1 MPRKKKDFGDRISPN
16 HCKFCNK
23 EFERYQ
29 KAAAHSV
36 FCPLNPKR
44 NSTIEKVSIASS
56 LRTQSDETKKRTS
69 LTIRKKV
76 ENGEWHY
83 SFSKSRTHEYNG
95 VKFHGQWEVKYAK
108 YLDEN
113 NIKWRRPTEKF
124 QYEFEEK
131 KRYYTPD
138 FFLIDSNEYIEIKGY
153 ATDKDFA
160 KWKKFPLTLSVIT
173 GEMLVDMGIL
183 QEKEIRRIKCKS
195 KENRIE

>member
-23 EFERYQ
+23 EFEKYQ

-36 FCPLNPKR
+36 CCSLNPNRKI
-44 NSTIEKVSIASS
+44 TIEKMSIS
-56 LRTQSDETKKRTS
+56 LSQRTHTDEMKKRISQTV
-69 LTIRKKV
+69 KAKV

-83 SFSKSRTHEYNG
+83 SFSRSRTHEYNG
-95 VKFHGQWEVKYAK
+95 IKFHGQWEVKYAK
-108 YLDEN
+108 YLDSC

-138 FFLIDSNEYIEIKGY
+138 FFLIDTNEYVEIKGY
-153 ATDKDFA
+153 ATPKDYA
-160 KWKKFPLTLSVIT
+160 KWKNFPLELKVIS
-173 GEMLVDMGIL
+173 GGKLVEMGIL
-183 QEKEIRRIKCKS
+183 QENEIRRIKCKLI
-195 KENRIE
+195 EN